1 MGSNYNTLEN
11 INFLKKLPEDVV
23 IPLRQH
29 KGAPC
34 KPLVSVGDTVLAGQ
48 QIGEAVGPGSAPV
61 HASVSGTVAAISELP
76 HPSGNK
82 VPSIVIT
89 VDEQQQ
95 SIEFNPLDNLDQ
107 SEIKQIIKDAG
118 VVEIYGTPTCEVIE
132 NIDTIILNATYE
144 SSRIAGCVGINF
156 YSSQV
161 YEGLKFLMKASGAKR
176 AIIAVNKNNKE
187 AFRILS
193 NLNLQSNIRVVPL
206 SIAYTYTTN
215 MENLLVYDILGAR
228 NQMGGTPQDVKVAVC
243 GVNPTYEVYDAVVN
257 GRPSMLMPVSV
268 HGSVGNPQSIL
279 VPVGMRF
286 KDLFEE
292 CGGYIGEPGKIIVNG
307 LYTGIAQYTDEV
319 PVVKQTA
326 GIFIQSPSDVRA
338 VQPVPCINCARCVDV
353 CPVDMLPARV
363 AVLADQGKF
372 DECRLMHVMNC
383 VECGLCTVAC
393 PSKIPLLQLIKYA
406 KVAIERAYAD
416 VAEKES
422 SNLTL
427 GCESCEGGI

>member
-1 MGSNYNTLEN
+1 MGSNYNTLEK
-11 INFLKKLPEDVV
+11 INFLTKLPEDVV

-61 HASVSGTVAAISELP
+61 HASVSGTVAAIDDLP

-82 VPSIVIT
+82 VLSIVIT
-89 VDEQQQ
+89 VDEQQY
-95 SIEFNPLDNLDQ
+95 SVGFNPMENPDQ
-107 SEIKQIIKDAG
+107 SDIKQIIKDAG

-132 NIDTIILNATYE
+132 NIDTIILNVTYE
-144 SSRIAGCVGINF
+144 SSMIAGCVGINL
-156 YSSQV
+156 YSQQI

-193 NLNLQSNIRVVPL
+193 GLNLKSNIHVVPL
-206 SIAYTYTTN
+206 KISYTLN
-215 MENLLVYDILGAR
+215 MENLLVFDILGAR

-243 GVNPTYEVYDAVVN
+243 GVNPAYEVYDAVVN

-268 HGSVGNPQSIL
+268 YGPVGNPQSIL
-279 VPVGMRF
+279 VPIGTRF
-286 KDLFEE
+286 KDIFEE
-292 CGGYIGEPGKIIVNG
+292 CGGCIGEPGKIIVNG

-326 GIFIQSPSDVRA
+326 GILIQSPSEIRSI
-338 VQPVPCINCARCVDV
+338 QPVPCIHCARCVDV
-353 CPVDMLPARV
+353 CPVDILPTRV
-363 AVLADQGKF
+363 AILADKGKF
-372 DECRLMHVMNC
+372 DECRMMHVMNC
-383 VECGLCTVAC
+383 VECGLCTVEC

-406 KVAIERAYAD
+406 KVAIEKAYAD

>member
-1 MGSNYNTLEN
+1 MGNYNNLET

-48 QIGEAVGPGSAPV
+48 QIGEAVGSGSAPV
-61 HASVSGTVAAISELP
+61 HASVSGIVAAIDELP

-82 VPSIVIT
+82 VISIVIT

-95 SIEFNPLDNLDQ
+95 SIEFNSLDNPDQ

-132 NIDTIILNATYE
+132 NIDTIILNVTYE
-144 SSRIAGCVGINF
+144 SSMIAGCVGINS
-156 YSSQV
+156 YSSQF
-161 YEGLKFLMKASGAKR
+161 YKGLKFLMKASGAKQ
-176 AIIAVNKNNKE
+176 AIIAVNRNNKE

-193 NLNLQSNIRVVPL
+193 NLKLESNIRVVPL
-206 SIAYTYTTN
+206 KIAYTLN

-228 NQMGGTPQDVKVAVC
+228 SQMGGKSQDVKVAVC
-243 GVNPTYEVYDAVVN
+243 GVNPAYEVYDAVVN

-268 HGSVGNPQSIL
+268 YGPVGNPQSIL
-279 VPVGMRF
+279 VPIGMRF
-286 KDLFEE
+286 KDIFEQ
-292 CGGYIGEPGKIIVNG
+292 CGGCNGEPGKIIVNG

-326 GIFIQSPSDVRA
+326 GILIQSPSEILS
-338 VQPVPCINCARCVDV
+338 VQPIPCIHCARCVDV
-353 CPVDMLPARV
+353 CPVDILPTRIAI
-363 AVLADQGKF
+363 LADQGKF
-372 DECRLMHVMNC
+372 DDCRLMHVMNC
-383 VECGLCTVAC
+383 VECGLCTVEC

-406 KVAIERAYAD
+406 KVAIERAYVD
-416 VAEKES
+416 MAEKES

-427 GCESCEGGI
+427 GCESCEGGV

>member
-1 MGSNYNTLEN
+1 
-11 INFLKKLPEDVV
+11 
-23 IPLRQH
+23 
-29 KGAPC
+29 
-34 KPLVSVGDTVLAGQ
+34 
-48 QIGEAVGPGSAPV
+48 EAVGPGSAPV
-61 HASVSGTVAAISELP
+61 HASVSGTVAAIDELP

-82 VPSIVIT
+82 VQSIVIT
-89 VDEQQQ
+89 VDEQQY
-95 SIEFNPLDNLDQ
+95 SIGFNPLDNPDQ

-132 NIDTIILNATYE
+132 NIDTIILNVTYE
-144 SSRIAGCVGINF
+144 SSMIAGCVGINL
-156 YSSQV
+156 YSPQI

-193 NLNLQSNIRVVPL
+193 NLNLKSNIHVVPL
-206 SIAYTYTTN
+206 NISYTLN
-215 MENLLVYDILGAR
+215 MENLLVFDILGAR

-243 GVNPTYEVYDAVVN
+243 GVNPAYEVYDAVVN

-268 HGSVGNPQSIL
+268 YGPVGNPQSIL
-279 VPVGMRF
+279 VPIGTRF
-286 KDLFEE
+286 KDLLKE
-292 CGGYIGEPGKIIVNG
+292 CGGCTGEPGKIIVNG

-326 GIFIQSPSDVRA
+326 GILIQSQSEILS
-338 VQPVPCINCARCVDV
+338 VQSVPCIHCTRCVDV
-353 CPVDMLPARV
+353 CPVDILPSRV
-363 AVLADQGKF
+363 AILADQGKF
-372 DECRLMHVMNC
+372 DECRMMHVMNC
-383 VECGLCTVAC
+383 VECGLCTVEC

-406 KVAIERAYAD
+406 KVAIEKAYAN

-422 SNLTL
+422 SNLVL

>member
-1 MGSNYNTLEN
+1 MGSNYTTLEN

-48 QIGEAVGPGSAPV
+48 QIGEAVGSGSAPV

-82 VPSIVIT
+82 IPSIVIT

-95 SIEFNPLDNLDQ
+95 SVKFSPLDDPGQ

-132 NIDTIILNATYE
+132 NIDTIILNITYE
-144 SSRIAGCVGINF
+144 SSMIAGCVGINT

-161 YEGLKFLMKASGAKR
+161 YEGLKFLMKASGAKQ
-176 AIIAVNKNNKE
+176 AIIAVNRNNKE

-193 NLNLQSNIRVVPL
+193 NLNLKSNIHVVPL
-206 SIAYTYTTN
+206 KIAYTLN
-215 MENLLVYDILGAR
+215 MENLLVFDILGAR

-243 GVNPTYEVYDAVVN
+243 GVNPAYEVYDAVVN

-268 HGSVGNPQSIL
+268 YGPVGNPQSIL
-279 VPVGMRF
+279 VPIGMRF

-292 CGGYIGEPGKIIVNG
+292 CGGCSGEPGKIIVNG

-326 GIFIQSPSDVRA
+326 GILIQSPSEIRS
-338 VQPVPCINCARCVDV
+338 VQPVACIHCARCVDV

-363 AVLADQGKF
+363 AILADQGKF

-383 VECGLCTVAC
+383 VECGLCAVEC

-406 KVAIERAYAD
+406 KVAIEKAYDD

>member
-1 MGSNYNTLEN
+1 MGSNYNTLEK
-11 INFLKKLPEDVV
+11 INFLTKLPEDVV

-61 HASVSGTVAAISELP
+61 HASVSGTVAAIDDLP

-82 VPSIVIT
+82 VLSIVIT
-89 VDEQQQ
+89 VDEQQY
-95 SIEFNPLDNLDQ
+95 SVGFNPMENPDQ
-107 SEIKQIIKDAG
+107 SDIKQIIKDAG

-132 NIDTIILNATYE
+132 NIDTIILNVTYE
-144 SSRIAGCVGINF
+144 SSMIAGCVGINL
-156 YSSQV
+156 YSQQI

-193 NLNLQSNIRVVPL
+193 GLNLKSNIHVVPL
-206 SIAYTYTTN
+206 KISYTLN
-215 MENLLVYDILGAR
+215 MENLLVFDILGAR

-243 GVNPTYEVYDAVVN
+243 GVNPAYEVYDAVVN

-268 HGSVGNPQSIL
+268 YGPVGSPQSIL
-279 VPVGMRF
+279 VPIGTRF
-286 KDLFEE
+286 KDIFEE
-292 CGGYIGEPGKIIVNG
+292 CGGCIGEPGKIIVNG

-326 GIFIQSPSDVRA
+326 GILIQSPSEIRSI
-338 VQPVPCINCARCVDV
+338 QPVPCIHCARCVDV
-353 CPVDMLPARV
+353 CPVDILPTRV
-363 AVLADQGKF
+363 AILADKGKF
-372 DECRLMHVMNC
+372 DECRMMHVMNC
-383 VECGLCTVAC
+383 VECGLCTVEC

-406 KVAIERAYAD
+406 KVAIEKAYAD

>member
-1 MGSNYNTLEN
+1 MGSKYNTLEN
-11 INFLKKLPEDVV
+11 INFLAKLPEDVV

-34 KPLVSVGDTVLAGQ
+34 KPMVSVGDTVLAGQ

-61 HASVSGTVAAISELP
+61 HASVSGTVAAIDDLP

-89 VDEQQQ
+89 VDEQQY
-95 SIEFNPLDNLDQ
+95 SVGFNPMENPDQ
-107 SEIKQIIKDAG
+107 SDIKQIIKDAG

-132 NIDTIILNATYE
+132 NIDTIILNVTYE
-144 SSRIAGCVGINF
+144 SSMIAGCVGINL
-156 YSSQV
+156 YSQQI

-193 NLNLQSNIRVVPL
+193 GLNLKSNIHVVPL
-206 SIAYTYTTN
+206 KISYTLN
-215 MENLLVYDILGAR
+215 MENLLVFDILGAR

-243 GVNPTYEVYDAVVN
+243 GVNPAYEVYDAVIN

-268 HGSVGNPQSIL
+268 YGPVGNPQSIL
-279 VPVGMRF
+279 VPIGTRF
-286 KDLFEE
+286 KDLLEE
-292 CGGYIGEPGKIIVNG
+292 CGGCIGEPGKIIVNG

-326 GIFIQSPSDVRA
+326 GILIQSKSEILSVKSG
-338 VQPVPCINCARCVDV
+338 PCIHCARCVDV
-353 CPVDMLPARV
+353 CPVDILPARV
-363 AVLADQGKF
+363 AILADQGKF
-372 DECRLMHVMNC
+372 DECRMMHVMNC
-383 VECGLCTVAC
+383 VECGLCTVEC

-406 KVAIERAYAD
+406 KVAIEKAYAN

>member
-1 MGSNYNTLEN
+1 MGSNYTTLEN

-34 KPLVSVGDTVLAGQ
+34 NPLVSVGDSVLAGQ
-48 QIGEAVGPGSAPV
+48 QIGEAVGPKSAPV

-82 VPSIVIT
+82 IPSIVIT

-95 SIEFNPLDNLDQ
+95 SVKFSPLDDPGQ

-132 NIDTIILNATYE
+132 NIDTIILNITYE
-144 SSRIAGCVGINF
+144 SSMIAGCVGINT

-161 YEGLKFLMKASGAKR
+161 YEGLKFLMKASGAKQ
-176 AIIAVNKNNKE
+176 AIIAVNRNNKE

-193 NLNLQSNIRVVPL
+193 NLNLKSNIHVVPL
-206 SIAYTYTTN
+206 KIAYTLN
-215 MENLLVYDILGAR
+215 MENLLVFDILGAR

-243 GVNPTYEVYDAVVN
+243 GVNPAYEVYDAVVN

-268 HGSVGNPQSIL
+268 YGPVGNPQSIL
-279 VPVGMRF
+279 VPIGMRF

-292 CGGYIGEPGKIIVNG
+292 CGGCSGEPGKIIVNG

-326 GIFIQSPSDVRA
+326 GILIQSPSEILS
-338 VQPVPCINCARCVDV
+338 VQPVACIHCARCVDV

-363 AVLADQGKF
+363 AILADQGKF

-383 VECGLCTVAC
+383 VECGLCAVEC

-406 KVAIERAYAD
+406 KVAIEKAYDD